1 MNRHLETMLNALK
14 VPFMLRGR
22 LAVAPLAMES
32 SLVFSRILN
41 GESRAMHFEMIF
53 GIVFISC

>member
-1 MNRHLETMLNALK
+1 MLNALK